1 MAKIASNGKPTY
13 LADEMGVGKTP
24 TAIAVAKK
32 RKVRRL
38 LILCPSVAKLTWVK
52 EMKRWWPQMPLT
64 VVDTPAKV
72 KTMNA
77 DGAYILSYALISMSK
92 SGGFDYTAAV
102 RGVNTFDM
110 SVLDEAHALKN
121 PKSIRTRAV
130 LITLKPVLG
139 WCLPMSGTPMPNHA
153 GELFPILYA
162 LFPDTIRK
170 TNGLVMKQ
178 YDFEEAY
185 CQIENKWFSPARPTR
200 VITGSKNLE
209 ALRERLGPSVIRRK
223 KRDVLKELPDMT
235 FDTYPVP
242 ISDDTLAWVEPED
255 WHELSDDEK
264 LDRIR
269 HNEEHIMRKRHQL
282 GVAKLQ
288 GSIEAICDALEGS
301 RRKIVV
307 FAHHADVISG
317 LMTGLADYNPVKIDG
332 SVGTKGRQDAMD
344 AFLTNPNCRVFV
356 GNILAAGTSIT
367 LVGPGMECSDVFI
380 VEADWSP
387 GNNVQAASRIHRIG
401 QKDAVQVWFLTADGT
416 LDDIIQDILSRKSAD
431 FHKLFG

>member
-1 MAKIASNGKPTY
+1 MFELYDYQKEAVAKIASNGKPTY

-52 EMKRWWPQMPLT
+52 EMKRWWPEMPLT

-102 RGVNTFDM
+102 RGINTFDM

-153 GELFPILYA
+153 GELHPILYA

-178 YDFEEAY
+178 YEFEEMY
-185 CQIENKWFSPARPTR
+185 CEIQHKRFGNGPMIRQ
-200 VITGSKNLE
+200 ITGSKNLE
-209 ALRERLGPSVIRRK
+209 ALRAQLGSHVIRRR

-242 ISDDTLAWVEPED
+242 VTDETLRWVEPEE

-264 LDRIR
+264 LERIEKQ
-269 HNEEHIMRKRHQL
+269 EEHIMRKRHQL
-282 GVAKLQ
+282 GVAKLR
-288 GSIEAICDALEGS
+288 GPS
-301 RRKIVV
+301 RRSATCWKAATAR
-307 FAHHADVISG
+307 FWC
-317 LMTGLADYNPVKIDG
+317 L
-332 SVGTKGRQDAMD
+332 
-344 AFLTNPNCRVFV
+344 LTTW
-356 GNILAAGTSIT
+356 TS
-367 LVGPGMECSDVFI
+367 
-380 VEADWSP
+380 
-387 GNNVQAASRIHRIG
+387 SR
-401 QKDAVQVWFLTADGT
+401 D
-416 LDDIIQDILSRKSAD
+416 
-431 FHKLFG
+431 